1 MNILIVPDSFKGSL
15 SSKEVCENIKAG
27 IDSIQKHNITCL
39 PFADGG
45 EGFGKCLCDFC
56 NGNILY
62 TYCSDIYL
70 KKVKG
75 HIYTYGDTAIIE
87 TATASGL
94 QKKKDVMNATSYG
107 TGELIKFAVSKGF
120 KNIILGLGGSGC
132 CDAGAGALAAL
143 GAVFR
148 DIDGDEIDF
157 PAGKDLNNIYG
168 VGFTNIVKDI
178 NFTFACDVENVFFG
192 KNGAAYVFAKQ
203 KGANDKQVKE
213 LDDGLKMINAFLPRD
228 IRNVKGGGS
237 AGGICGALYS
247 VYGGKIKSGFD
258 ILSEA
263 ADLEEKI
270 KASDI
275 VITGEGKTD
284 KQTLMGKL
292 VFKISELCKK
302 YDKECIV
309 MSGDI
314 ENVKLGDKM
323 KVILPKHREFLIRFE
338 DGYAQE
344 AEAWEALNQIVKDY
358 SVDGKSVYSE
368 TFIEDN
374 EDKVKALQEK
384 YEFTYEIIEK

>member
-1 MNILIVPDSFKGSL
+1 
-15 SSKEVCENIKAG
+15 
-27 IDSIQKHNITCL
+27 
-39 PFADGG
+39 
-45 EGFGKCLCDFC
+45 
-56 NGNILY
+56 
-62 TYCSDIYL
+62 
-70 KKVKG
+70 
-75 HIYTYGDTAIIE
+75 
-87 TATASGL
+87 
-94 QKKKDVMNATSYG
+94 MNATSYG

-302 YDKECIV
+302 YDKKCIV

-323 KVILPKHREFLIRFE
+323 YSLVEKNISKEDAIKNADNLLYEKAKLVIK
-338 DGYAQE
+338 D
-344 AEAWEALNQIVKDY
+344 LN
-358 SVDGKSVYSE
+358 
-368 TFIEDN
+368 
-374 EDKVKALQEK
+374 KA
-384 YEFTYEIIEK
+384 

>member
-45 EGFGKCLCDFC
+45 EGFGECLCDFC

-168 VGFTNIVKDI
+168 VGFTNIVKGI
-178 NFTFACDVENVFFG
+178 NFTFACDVENVFFD

-302 YDKECIV
+302 YDKKCIV

-323 KVILPKHREFLIRFE
+323 YSLVEKNISKEDAIKNADNLLYEKAKLVIK
-338 DGYAQE
+338 D
-344 AEAWEALNQIVKDY
+344 LN
-358 SVDGKSVYSE
+358 
-368 TFIEDN
+368 
-374 EDKVKALQEK
+374 KA
-384 YEFTYEIIEK
+384 

>member
-45 EGFGKCLCDFC
+45 EGFGECLCNFC

-213 LDDGLKMINAFLPRD
+213 LDDGLKMINAFLPRG
-228 IRNVKGGGS
+228 IRNVK
-237 AGGICGALYS
+237 AAEVPAEYAVLFILYTAE
-247 VYGGKIKSGFD
+247 KSK
-258 ILSEA
+258 
-263 ADLEEKI
+263 ADLI
-270 KASDI
+270 
-275 VITGEGKTD
+275 
-284 KQTLMGKL
+284 
-292 VFKISELCKK
+292 
-302 YDKECIV
+302 Y
-309 MSGDI
+309 
-314 ENVKLGDKM
+314 
-323 KVILPKHREFLIRFE
+323 
-338 DGYAQE
+338 
-344 AEAWEALNQIVKDY
+344 
-358 SVDGKSVYSE
+358 
-368 TFIEDN
+368 
-374 EDKVKALQEK
+374 
-384 YEFTYEIIEK
+384 